1 MSYESF
7 HKYHPIVNFLY
18 FASVLLFA
26 MALKHP
32 LSMLISFVSALLYAI
47 QCDGKKALLFT
58 LKLCLPMFL
67 LTALINPLFN
77 HEGVTIL
84 YYFKSGLPLTLESIV
99 YGLCSGGML
108 VTILV
113 WFISFNKVFTSE
125 KTTYLFGKIIPAM
138 SLVLNMTLRFIPRF
152 KHQLNTIIEA
162 QRSLNSEATNKSL
175 ISKIK
180 FEIKILSIMLTWS
193 FESAIETADS
203 MKSRG
208 YGLKG
213 RTTFSPYR
221 LESRDKAILTMLLLL
236 IALLVFGMC
245 LSVFSFDYFP
255 VISKISLSPVNLCF
269 YFVYFALCILPVLL
283 NILEDRKW
291 KSIHSNL

>member
-1 MSYESF
+1 
-7 HKYHPIVNFLY
+7 
-18 FASVLLFA
+18 
-26 MALKHP
+26 
-32 LSMLISFVSALLYAI
+32 
-47 QCDGKKALLFT
+47 
-58 LKLCLPMFL
+58 
-67 LTALINPLFN
+67 
-77 HEGVTIL
+77 
-84 YYFKSGLPLTLESIV
+84 
-99 YGLCSGGML
+99 
-108 VTILV
+108 
-113 WFISFNKVFTSE
+113 
-125 KTTYLFGKIIPAM
+125 
-138 SLVLNMTLRFIPRF
+138 
-152 KHQLNTIIEA
+152 
-162 QRSLNSEATNKSL
+162 
-175 ISKIK
+175 
-180 FEIKILSIMLTWS
+180 MLTWS

-245 LSVFSFDYFP
+245 LSVFSFEYFP

-291 KSIHSNL
+291 KSLHSNL